1 MDLFR
6 GSLSKLFMAFLI
18 IGLLFLFILTMLP
31 SLWTQ
36 HILKKHN
43 QPHPDIPGTG
53 LQFAEHLVKK
63 LNLTNVRIEETD
75 QGDHYDPIE
84 KVVRISSAYAHSNSL
99 TAITVVAH
107 EIGHALQDQH
117 NYPPLKQRT
126 VLIERATIMQKFAGM
141 ALLATP
147 ILIPLTHSPIIG
159 IMAFAAGFI
168 AMGVPVIIHLS
179 TLPVEF
185 DASFKR
191 ALPLLNEGEYLNA
204 QDQKTAKTIL
214 FACALTYVASSL
226 ASLFNL
232 WKWLKAIKR

>member
-1 MDLFR
+1 M
-6 GSLSKLFMAFLI
+6 GILI
-18 IGLLFLFILTMLP
+18 IGVILLFLLTLLP
-31 SLWTQ
+31 SLWTK
-36 HILKKHN
+36 HVLKKHN

-63 LNLTNVRIEETD
+63 LNLKGVRIEETD
-75 QGDHYDPIE
+75 QGDHYDPID
-84 KVVRISSAYAHSNSL
+84 KVVRISNAYAHTNSL

-107 EIGHALQDQH
+107 EVGHALQDQSG
-117 NYPPLKQRT
+117 YPELKQRT
-126 VLIERATIMQKFAGM
+126 ALIERAAIMQKFAGM

-168 AMGVPVIIHLS
+168 AMGVPVMIHLS

-191 ALPLLNEGEYLNA
+191 ALPLLKEGEYLNK
-204 QDQKTAKTIL
+204 QDQKSAKTIL
-214 FACALTYVASSL
+214 YACAMTYVAASL

-232 WKWLKAIKR
+232 WKWLKALKR